1 MAKGIALLLNKEL
14 KWTEIRQLYE
24 QCNSKRIVVQK
35 NSWVLYWNYNKLYF
49 SYRKKDD
56 VELILLS
63 FATRAALEGQLL
75 TEVALG
81 MKIVL
86 YEGMLLPRK
95 VHKMIEEQKII
106 FCSVTPSLFR
116 GYYFRAKRDIG
127 CPCKRWDWFGRS
139 WNSSAYVVVF

>member
-1 MAKGIALLLNKEL
+1 M
-14 KWTEIRQLYE
+14 
-24 QCNSKRIVVQK
+24 
-35 NSWVLYWNYNKLYF
+35 
-49 SYRKKDD
+49 
-56 VELILLS
+56 LS

-95 VHKMIEEQKII
+95 VHKMIEEQKIT

-116 GYYFRAKRDIG
+116 GYYFRAKRDILVKG
-127 CPCKRWDWFGRS
+127 EIDSEG
-139 WNSSAYVVVF
+139 AEIVVHMS